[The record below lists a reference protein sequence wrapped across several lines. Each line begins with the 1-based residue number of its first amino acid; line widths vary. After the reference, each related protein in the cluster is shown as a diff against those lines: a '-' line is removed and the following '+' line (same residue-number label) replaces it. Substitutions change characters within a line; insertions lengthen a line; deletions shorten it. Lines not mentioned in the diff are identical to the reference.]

1 MSQIA
6 ALEQEASS
14 PFRSAR
20 DEVPV
25 LKSLPALTTI
35 HTIVFDFDGV
45 FTDNKVWVD
54 QNGKESVRCDRGDG
68 LAFDLVRAF
77 QCRGRL
83 AAEFF
88 ILSKEA
94 NPVVMSRA
102 KKLKLDCRHNIGN
115 KLDFMVAHFTARFPD
130 NANPFAGLVY
140 LGNDLNDLPLIR
152 RAGYSVVP
160 NDAHPLVK
168 KYASLIL
175 HQNGGDGFV
184 RAFIE
189 ELLEIGKLSIEEL
202 CDFVSLD
209 LQSEIAGRSN
219 K

>member
-1 MSQIA
+1 MS
-6 ALEQEASS
+6 
-14 PFRSAR
+14 
-20 DEVPV
+20 
-25 LKSLPALTTI
+25 KSFPALTFV
-35 HTIVFDFDGV
+35 HTVVFDFDGV

-77 QCRGRL
+77 QCQGRL

-102 KKLKLDCRHNIGN
+102 KKLKLDCYHGVGN
-115 KLDFMVAHFTARFPD
+115 KLDFMVAHLAARFPD

-152 RAGYSVVP
+152 RAGYSVAP
-160 NDAHPLVK
+160 NDAHLLVK
-168 KYASLIL
+168 KHASLIL
-175 HQNGGDGFV
+175 PQNGGDGFV

-189 ELLEIGKLSIEEL
+189 ELLGIGKLSIEEL
-202 CDFVSLD
+202 CEFVSID
-209 LQSEIAGRSN
+209 
-219 K
+219 